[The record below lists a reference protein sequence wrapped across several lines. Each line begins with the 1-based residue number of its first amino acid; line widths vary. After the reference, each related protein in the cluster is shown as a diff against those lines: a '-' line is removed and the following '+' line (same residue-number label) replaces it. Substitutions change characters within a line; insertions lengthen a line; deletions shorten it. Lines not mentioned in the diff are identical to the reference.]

1 MASTNSPVQC
11 RARSIFACALVVVLP
26 TVVGTSV
33 RPAVAR
39 QAEHRDDSTTSPAG
53 RIPGINEP
61 VPGGLVVRAR
71 TLKLRTNVPDALVFI
86 DSELVGRAREGTFR
100 IEPDA
105 HLVQLTAPTLGA
117 WSIEPVSS
125 RLPRYALPSAPDT
138 VEVELT
144 FPHHYYINSDPY
156 GAEVQVRTDSLRLV
170 GRTPVR
176 FAVDGSPASEI
187 VLSLDGYRAETWV
200 PTTALWNRHVA
211 SLDPAEDGASSVLV
225 SVDEGRRWWIDALSI
240 VVAGAGAATAVHY
253 KFKADRRY
261 DVYSQTGDPSLRP
274 EIRRL
279 DTRSA
284 VGLGVMQAGLA
295 LFAIRMVLD

>member
-1 MASTNSPVQC
+1 MNEAVPVEMA
-11 RARSIFACALVVVLP
+11 
-26 TVVGTSV
+26 
-33 RPAVAR
+33 
-39 QAEHRDDSTTSPAG
+39 
-53 RIPGINEP
+53 
-61 VPGGLVVRAR
+61 VRAR

-86 DSELVGRAREGTFR
+86 DSKLVGRAREGTFR
-100 IEPDA
+100 IQTDA
-105 HLVQLTAPTLGA
+105 RLVQLTAPTLGA
-117 WSIEPVSS
+117 WSIEPVSR
-125 RLPRYALPSAPDT
+125 RLSQVLLRSAPDT

-144 FPHHYYINSDPY
+144 FPYHYYINSAPY
-156 GAEVQVRTDSLRLV
+156 GAEVRVRTDSLRQV

-176 FAVDGSPASEI
+176 FAVHGSPASEI
-187 VLSLDGYRAETWV
+187 VLSLDGYREETWV
-200 PTTALWNRHVA
+200 PTTALWNRHVTA
-211 SLDPAEDGASSVLV
+211 LDPAETGSSTVLV
-225 SVDEGRRWWIDALSI
+225 TVDEKKRWWIDAVSL

-261 DVYSQTGDPSLRP
+261 EVYSQTGDPSLRP